1 MTSLTRSDESPRQPP
16 ADGSWNSARF
26 SAGYL
31 ASYQPFS
38 FTDGPGVRCA
48 VYVSGCPFACAG
60 CYNRAAQSFRY
71 GQPYTEQMEQRIMAD
86 LAQPYVQGLSLLG
99 GEPFLNTGLCLRLA
113 RQVRAELPDK
123 DIWCWSGYTL
133 EQLRGSVNAGN
144 TDQGELLE
152 LIDVLVDGPFI
163 ESRKDLSLAFRG
175 SSNQRVLHL
184 KTDEAVPT

>member
-1 MTSLTRSDESPRQPP
+1 MNSLLGEDGPRQLPP

-31 ASYQPFS
+31 ANYQPFS

-48 VYVSGCPFACAG
+48 VYVAGCPFVCAG

-71 GQPYTEQMEQRIMAD
+71 GQPFTEQMEQRIMAD

-113 RQVRAELPDK
+113 RRVRAELPDK

-133 EQLRGSVNAGN
+133 EQLRGSVDAGN
-144 TDQGELLE
+144 ADQGELLE

-163 ESRKDLSLAFRG
+163 QSRKDLSLAFRG

-184 KTDEAVPT
+184 KTDEAVST

>member
-1 MTSLTRSDESPRQPP
+1 MTSLTRLDESPRQPP

-26 SAGYL
+26 SADYL

-71 GQPYTEQMEQRIMAD
+71 GQPFTEQMEQRIMAD